1 MGRLKYWDDIANEW
15 VEVTVPHHSHSVTS
29 LSTSASEGQI
39 FVSDGNGH
47 VVAADNVGGSGGG
60 GAGGIT
66 NGTAGTP
73 NTGGGGGGTG
83 NTGVG
88 GSGGTGIVI
97 IR

>member
-47 VVAADNVGGSGGG
+47 VVAADNVGGSWQQD
-60 GAGGIT
+60 T
-66 NGTAGTP
+66 F
-73 NTGGGGGGTG
+73 
-83 NTGVG
+83 
-88 GSGGTGIVI
+88 SGDKMIYPADDLDVLLHL
-97 IR
+97 

>member
-1 MGRLKYWDDIANEW
+1 MG
-15 VEVTVPHHSHSVTS
+15 
-29 LSTSASEGQI
+29 GG
-39 FVSDGNGH
+39 DGPDGAVLDVAQDH
-47 VVAADNVGGSGGG
+47 VAAPSVVAVRGGG
-60 GAGGIT
+60 VGGIT

-97 IR
+97 IRYPI